1 MKKLV
6 TIWMVICLAFGA
18 DAQKV
23 QTIVPKQ
30 PVVTGTAFQ
39 VQYII
44 TQPTDLLNITA
55 PGFEGFRVVSGPN
68 HYKGEAIING
78 KLQPIEN
85 ITYTLVSLDL
95 GEKEI
100 KGIRVSYKN
109 APEEESNAANIMLIP
124 QPRVSFSAR
133 SSYTDVSLYAPSS
146 KADLEKMIADNL
158 FINAEVSRRI
168 CYVGEPVLA
177 TFRLYSR
184 LQSASEL
191 TRAPALYGF
200 SIMDVIT
207 INESH
212 QEVEMIGGKVFNTST
227 LRKVQLY
234 PEQPGKLVVDEM
246 VLDNEIHFADSIHG
260 GTTTIEKQLKS
271 APIVLTIKPLP
282 ANKPENFT
290 GAVGRFS
297 ITSRLLQDSVSAN
310 HQGRLLVTISGKGNF
325 IQFAPPAV
333 HWPAGFDV
341 FDPETTDHLNK
352 SSVPVEGSRQY
363 MFSFTMDQP
372 GYYRLPGVEFAYFD
386 AVTKKYTTTKSDT
399 LSLVVTPVTKI
410 PVQEKEQYYTPRNYL
425 FLIITLVMVAVT
437 AFLILHKRKT
447 AKKKGGET
455 PVSAAPFTLNTWS
468 LSDKEACMEIQ
479 KLLGRYLQANSG
491 LTTEER
497 TEIRS
502 IQSEC
507 QLLIYSEV
515 AEEGKRKEL
524 EERAGR
530 AMGKQ

>member
-1 MKKLV
+1 MF
-6 TIWMVICLAFGA
+6 ICLAFGA
-18 DAQKV
+18 VAQKV

-44 TQPTDLLNITA
+44 TQPTDLITITA

-68 HYKGEAIING
+68 HYKGNAIING

-100 KGIRVSYKN
+100 KGIRVSFKN
-109 APEEESNAANIMLIP
+109 APEEESNAATIMLIP

-158 FINAEVSRRI
+158 FINAEVSRRN

-260 GTTTIEKQLKS
+260 GTTTVEKQLKS
-271 APIVLTIKPLP
+271 TPIVLTIRALP
-282 ANKPENFT
+282 ANKPDNFT
-290 GAVGRFS
+290 GAVGRFT
-297 ITSRLLQDSVSAN
+297 ITSRLLQDSISAN

-325 IQFAPPAV
+325 IQFAPPGV

-341 FDPETTDHLNK
+341 FDPETTDHLDKNR
-352 SSVPVEGSRQY
+352 VPVEGSRQY
-363 MFSFTMDQP
+363 MFSFTMDQA
-372 GYYRLPGVEFAYFD
+372 GSYQLPGVEFAYFD
-386 AVTKKYTTTKSDT
+386 AASKKYITVKSDT
-399 LSLVVTPVTKI
+399 LSLVITPVTKI
-410 PVQEKEQYYTPRNYL
+410 PVQEEEPYSTPRNYL
-425 FLIITLVMVAVT
+425 LLIIALAMVSVI
-437 AFLILHKRKT
+437 AFLFLHKRKT
-447 AKKKGGET
+447 VKKKSGKA
-455 PVSAAPFTLNTWS
+455 PVSVQPFTLDTSS

-479 KLLGRYLQANSG
+479 KVLGRYLQANNG

-497 TEIRS
+497 AEIRS

-507 QLLIYSEV
+507 QLLIYSDAV
-515 AEEGKRKEL
+515 EEGKRKEL
-524 EERAGR
+524 EERAAR
-530 AMGKQ
+530 AIRECSKQ

>member
-1 MKKLV
+1 MF
-6 TIWMVICLAFGA
+6 ICLYFGA
-18 DAQKV
+18 AAQKV

-44 TQPTDLLNITA
+44 TQPADLINISA

-68 HYKGEAIING
+68 HYKGNAVING

-85 ITYTLVSLDL
+85 ITYTLVSLEL

-100 KGIRVSYKN
+100 KGIRVSFKN
-109 APEEESNAANIMLIP
+109 APEEESNAATIMLIP

-158 FINAEVSRRI
+158 FINAAVSRRI

-200 SIMDVIT
+200 SIMDVLT

-234 PEQPGKLVVDEM
+234 PEQPGQLVVDEM
-246 VLDNEIHFADSIHG
+246 VLDNEIHFADSVHG
-260 GTTTIEKQLKS
+260 GTTTVEKQLKS

-282 ANKPENFT
+282 ANKPDNFT
-290 GAVGRFS
+290 GAVGRFT
-297 ITSRLLQDSVSAN
+297 INAHLLQDSLSAN

-333 HWPAGFDV
+333 HWPKGFDV
-341 FDPETTDHLNK
+341 FDPETTDHLDKNR
-352 SSVPVEGSRQY
+352 VPVEGSRQY

-372 GYYRLPGVEFAYFD
+372 GTYQLPGVEFAYFD
-386 AVTKKYTTTKSDT
+386 AATKKYITVKSDT
-399 LSLVVTPVTKI
+399 LALVITPVTKT
-410 PVQEKEQYYTPRNYL
+410 PVQEGEQYNTPRNYL
-425 FLIITLVMVAVT
+425 LLVIILAVLAVV
-437 AFLILHKRKT
+437 AFLFLHKGKK
-447 AKKKGGET
+447 AKEKEKEKPAG
-455 PVSAAPFTLNTWS
+455 AKPFTIDTRS
-468 LSDKEACMEIQ
+468 LSDKEAFMQIQ
-479 KLLGRYLQANSG
+479 KLLGQYLQTNSG

-497 TEIRS
+497 AEIRS

-507 QLLIYSEV
+507 QLLIYSDA
-515 AEEGKRKEL
+515 AEEGKRREL
-524 EERAGR
+524 EERAGKAVGR
-530 AMGKQ
+530 VSDE